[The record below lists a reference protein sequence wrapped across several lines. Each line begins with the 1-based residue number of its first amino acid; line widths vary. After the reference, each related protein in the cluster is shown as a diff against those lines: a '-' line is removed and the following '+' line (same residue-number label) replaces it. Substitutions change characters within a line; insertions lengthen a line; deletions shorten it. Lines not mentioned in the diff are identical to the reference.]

1 MSEALPGR
9 DFKLIG
15 TNLWPSVPAR
25 GCPGARPGA
34 FEPKPLTIE
43 RSGPRDLREGRKF
56 SYVLSTDRQIRKA
69 SRGGPRGRVISKDPQ
84 RRSSERRF
92 VIRGGREEQG

>member
-1 MSEALPGR
+1 MAVRPGSR
-9 DFKLIG
+9 LSG
-15 TNLWPSVPAR
+15 RPA
-25 GCPGARPGA
+25 GA